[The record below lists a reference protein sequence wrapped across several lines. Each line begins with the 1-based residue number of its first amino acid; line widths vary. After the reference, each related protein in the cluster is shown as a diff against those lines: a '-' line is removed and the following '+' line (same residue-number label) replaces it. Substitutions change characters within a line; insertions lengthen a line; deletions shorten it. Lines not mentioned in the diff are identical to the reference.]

1 MSCKDRPAE
10 RKSQPQTA
18 VAVCNLILPGKE
30 HFKDLRFILLR
41 DTRAI
46 IGYIYH
52 DITVFCI
59 RRNIDPG
66 AFLRV
71 FDGVVHQIDNDL
83 HDKPC
88 VHVGKKNFI
97 RISRCDDMLLAFSAD
112 MPQRFL
118 DHLIHELRRD
128 LKIHPP
134 ILNAGDRKQIFHQTD
149 QPLCIIK
156 NIRTDL
162 CPCFCIQRFRIGEQI
177 TCIA

>member
-41 DTRAI
+41 DTGAI

-52 DITVFCI
+52 DITVLCI

-71 FDGVVHQIDNDL
+71 FDGVVHQIDNAE
-83 HDKPC
+83 
-88 VHVGKKNFI
+88 
-97 RISRCDDMLLAFSAD
+97 R
-112 MPQRFL
+112 
-118 DHLIHELRRD
+118 
-128 LKIHPP
+128 
-134 ILNAGDRKQIFHQTD
+134 
-149 QPLCIIK
+149 
-156 NIRTDL
+156 
-162 CPCFCIQRFRIGEQI
+162 
-177 TCIA
+177 

>member
-1 MSCKDRPAE
+1 MRFVIPESQGTFMSSKDRSAE

-41 DTRAI
+41 DTGAI

-83 HDKPC
+83 HSHPVRLSDHPL
-88 VHVGKKNFI
+88 I
-97 RISRCDDMLLAFSAD
+97 AD
-112 MPQRFL
+112 S
-118 DHLIHELRRD
+118 
-128 LKIHPP
+128 
-134 ILNAGDRKQIFHQTD
+134 
-149 QPLCIIK
+149 
-156 NIRTDL
+156 
-162 CPCFCIQRFRIGEQI
+162 
-177 TCIA
+177 